1 MNVSIHTNRICTIVL
16 YMQSVINRN
25 IELFLNKYII
35 SLAIYG
41 IMFLF
46 ISEVSSVHH
55 HPSACSNT
63 VWAMGRISGAWISR
77 ESGYLQADAISN
89 LKGDW
94 GQ

>member
-16 YMQSVINRN
+16 YTQSVINRN
-25 IELFLNKYII
+25 IEFLTEYVT

-46 ISEVSSVHH
+46 IFEVSSVHD

-77 ESGYLQADAISN
+77 ESGYLQANATSN